1 MSIIEWFLNFYED
14 ARELRPVEGI
24 VRAGEVLFVPKG
36 WWHLALNLEVRR
48 VPDFK
53 NALGGRCCLKI
64 VERCSIKEPVSAD
77 VHHI

>member
-36 WWHLALNLEVRR
+36 WWHLALNLEVRH
-48 VPDFK
+48 VPDSK
-53 NALGGRCCLKI
+53 KRLGR
-64 VERCSIKEPVSAD
+64 
-77 VHHI
+77 